1 MTVRTA
7 RVVADY
13 ITGMPVEDIANR
25 EEVSQVRIYQILEK
39 ELRGLGYPKIEQS
52 RQKPGL
58 ALWRLR
64 TSLELRRYRL
74 FEARTPEDFF
84 YEILDEQ
91 RTITS

>member
-1 MTVRTA
+1 MTTRTA

-13 ITGMPVEDIANR
+13 ITGISVEEIANR
-25 EEVSQVRIYQILEK
+25 EELSQVRIYQILEK
-39 ELRGLGYPKIEQS
+39 ELRRLGYPKIEKS

-64 TSLELRRYRL
+64 TSLELRRYPL
-74 FEARTPEDFF
+74 FGARTPEDFF
-84 YEILDEQ
+84 YEMLDEQ

>member
-1 MTVRTA
+1 MTTRTA

-13 ITGMPVEDIANR
+13 ITGMSVEEIANR
-25 EEVSQVRIYQILEK
+25 EELSQVRIYQILEK

-64 TSLELRRYRL
+64 TSLEFRRRPISA
-74 FEARTPEDFF
+74 ARTPEDFF
-84 YEILDEQ
+84 YEMLDEQ